1 MALYIPPEH
10 AEAFAGLTGSQWPE
24 ADEDRLRALAE
35 EYQDLAGEL
44 ESLQTHLHEFV
55 NAIKNSTEGEF
66 AKAFGEYANQYITPG
81 KEGQIPLE
89 TAVKGARGMY
99 KYLRNVAAQVEYMK
113 IQAIAQLIFMAI
125 EIAIAIALAVPTGG
139 LSLLKIASIRA
150 LAQAVLRLLMQ
161 LLIATIISLVMETIF
176 AAILDAAT
184 QQWQIDQGLR
194 DGWDQDLTDAAMK
207 GAAISGAL
215 GGIASLG
222 AQALGKT
229 LTKLLGKAFNS
240 KFMNKMVPFNKIGS
254 KLQDFDV
261 FLGKGVKDAFGEQ
274 NAKFGAG
281 MASTT
286 KNFSTYMMTGFGNPK
301 IANFSGIKGLGKLSA
316 GAGHNFK
323 NQLGE
328 VFAKNFGENL
338 GEQQAKKVG
347 EQVAEKITKNIGKN
361 PVHVLSKE
369 LDEVLAPYQK
379 ELGEKTVESLVK
391 KYPEAIQQ
399 AVKDHHKPGKLFMLG
414 TSVLGSPVHGA
425 HGVLSEGFNNLFFG
439 DEKEFKVSWYS
450 FTGGA
455 VMGAAESLGEQFVG
469 DPLSDKLKEAVWGPP
484 GMSTS
489 DGATGA
495 NVPTESDATKL
506 GGSPTGG
513 DQPTGGDS
521 SNGDGSSSTEHKS
534 AAEDDAIQWWMAD
547 TENSSEGLGEFPG
560 STGSQHSAPDS
571 IVTETG
577 PGDDRS
583 SSPDDFDGDVLELDE
598 HGNLGTD
605 LQQSEV
611 QGNDQQAVT
620 TPSGVAPPTQVQTTA
635 GPQPNQA
642 ATPNTQVTPK
652 AGGPSASLH
661 DPAPAN
667 HSAQTSPNAGNTPEQ
682 PVSQPTTSVPESGSA
697 PTTDNGSPNT
707 TSGDQHQPTPVV
719 TSSEPNTY
727 SAQTDTGHSTELPDA
742 DNPNPAE
749 SRPEQHNVDEWQED
763 PGKPRFVPPEEHEQF
778 QRNMLNIDLLGTTPD
793 EHAALNDELGAA
805 DDVPATTSLL
815 DNGMFIAE
823 QDSNPDT
830 VLEPDLFGLLD
841 PAPSF
846 VPTDGYG
853 PGFENL
859 TAQQGVHLLEQL
871 DLAHAA
877 PRDPAQLDFE
887 PLIPPGLAAEELV
900 GSPVPVAVHHP
911 TAQQW
916 APASTTPLPKQL
928 EMPHVRHSIWLGGP
942 ITDLTSAATGK
953 ATMMANLE
961 HSAKELGA
969 QGKVVLWTDV
979 PRDQFA
985 NPPTQAVLDMKTWA
999 QDNGVILANVHEVF
1013 NAAAPMKLQQPFQS
1027 EMVKNTKAGYAAA
1040 SDILRMELLKRFGG
1054 VYSDGEYRTGKDY
1067 FAAAAQ
1073 VATSG
1078 PGYGVHVLDNSNAGN
1093 DLFVMGKGHPFAD
1106 FYLDHLG
1113 ANYLKTQSE
1122 LVPAFQQNLDAEA
1135 GPRPYHDYALNI
1147 FPARRHTV
1155 MFQTGPNAMEAMA
1168 AELGLG
1174 GVKGFPQSPSD
1185 AMRSGSSWTK
1195 PESSAPTVGADDLPA
1210 SIALT
1215 KNVVQTLVKE
1225 LHSRGGDL
1233 HLTLVNELVSK
1244 HERPDIIWTAAIGY
1258 LASHPELANLVTSVT
1273 DVTTVS
1279 DKGGGFH
1286 EEKVELPPQ
1295 ALKHLQ
1301 FGPGDRT
1308 HSLAEFSRPATM
1320 VQPDAA
1326 GTETSPL
1333 TFFDG
1338 EDTATTSNE
1347 ASTSANPVELSWGGL
1362 TEDTVQ
1368 AIYDVQQGVADE
1380 VQESLHAAGT
1390 TTTTVLQSRDNGFVV
1405 DVEHFPVQRDPDW
1418 PIKQAALQKAL
1429 DRMDGAGFRLPGKL
1443 TVSVAAPKVDGVL
1456 TQMMH
1461 LRDGE
1466 GNPSWHMFLGPSVF
1480 ADNDPNPGTDKIV
1493 RGGAGDRGL
1502 RGVAHRVAEA
1512 VSVNSLLKRI
1522 RGAGKFNSDSVAY
1535 KTAIAEATVVHELG
1549 HALHTANNPTEF
1561 LLAQHKAMT
1570 KQGESKPGQSAMDVS
1585 HYATRNG
1592 LEFVAE
1598 VFTASAFGEKLSPK
1612 VVAEYEKL
1620 GGAPLKQAA
1629 HDGKRRFGKLTFFDG
1644 EDTATTPKEASTS
1657 VDAPGSAHQDSVEE
1671 SAGEQLV
1678 DFDDVQPVEEFLKD
1692 FGTFS
1697 DAPKLEVPEHGAGDL
1712 RENFQQTLDLLQE
1725 LPPDVPTSLVR
1736 DGFIAAR
1743 NTRLLRMFDVV
1754 PGPGGGLSRK
1764 DAAEQLAGKVVQKL
1778 PFTNS
1783 VAVNSLRDQ
1792 FTHLVINRGEMGFLQ
1807 DLSQGKLFMVDT
1819 QEVTADGVGTVQKDI
1834 VLTLEFT
1841 GLHQAEADTNVQQK
1855 SVTESS
1861 TKFEQSVENARKT
1874 AFNGVIGA
1882 ALSAA
1887 QAVIGVTPTLTTG
1900 GERGNKY
1907 GSRYSD
1913 DVSGTMKLSSAKKT
1927 FDVDAVLHWEEL
1939 TKSGDTGPTGQAPF
1953 GPALVAYPKEN
1964 VGPAVDAV
1972 RTSTPSRADAVDLP
1986 TKLTELVAAI
1996 DMVKL
2001 GDLHKHVLSNVQDSV
2016 RQDKVL
2022 WHNLSDSINAGRFE
2036 EASAHSLPHGFS
2048 ITHKSEHGQLLPQFR
2063 FWQSTKPAE
2072 VTAHFKPKFR
2082 GYEDLGPFTGNVGTD
2097 SRSTLEDLQ
2106 ESSTTMGA
2114 EPGIRVGGAGEILPN
2129 VQIAPTAHIG
2139 AGATSKHTDTNKVA
2153 WSDKQKLLEA
2163 GPPMR
2168 LVRLDASFQVD
2179 LETRE
2184 FGAAKTVTKDLG
2196 ESRDG
2201 AYYVTVEE
2209 SKYQALVEELDAA
2222 LANQKP
2228 EPAEPTPKPELD
2240 PQRKKALSDAVS
2252 NDGLVS
2258 GLKYIHQADQVFDK
2272 TLDLITGHLEK
2283 QGVELTAADLRDLKR
2298 QLSGLNARDL
2308 AAKFNRF
2315 THSDGELPDQPLKLT
2330 VDHGKRHYQITVD
2343 GVLGEVLAEHRKTNL
2358 VSTGTSSYS
2367 TSWRERDKN
2376 TVGIR
2381 GTLSALVR
2389 ARLSSE
2395 GYGRPNY
2402 VGAGLTAQVKG
2413 EVHRLGGHLSAFGHE
2428 DKVKYTGP
2436 GSVVER
2442 GVTFHVQVEETLD
2455 VGLGDR
2461 VKKAVTKS
2469 GDLVAVAQSQIK
2481 TDLGKV
2487 QVDAVTGHQVPDF
2500 LIDAQAELTGEAVEE
2515 HLQQNA
2521 KELRGGVLV
2530 WSPDHYQQLNR
2541 EFKDLQTKLGN
2552 DSKLW
2557 LTKKYANAV
2566 DLTRQWF
2573 DVAQQSAGQAPQT
2586 RNLGAERG
2594 YLFDRRG
2601 AGTVEFKYFN
2611 PTPLPVVEG
2620 MTWQHVNTSEKSV
2633 HDGEGAG
2640 IAGDAGISVLF
2651 GAGEFGLSAG
2661 YQAERG
2667 DRDTY
2672 SGAGKVTSAPTPS
2685 PVLLY
2690 KADQLAT
2697 MSWATWQ
2704 ELWGQS
2710 SNHGA
2715 DVAPKLVKATQD
2727 HVEVLFPNSSVVAV
2741 TAEQAVAQGLPL
2753 PDGWQPPTV
2762 EPVAMPDGVPV
2773 LNGLGHGLD
2782 KDVKVL
2788 DFSLTDEENL
2798 ADQVTKTLEKHFS
2811 KLAPPTADNAQT
2823 PDPAGGNTKPSAFGA
2838 ILRANGLNGLHS
2850 TGVVQQI
2857 LKGGWEHTFTRGN
2870 FFSGSTRY
2878 TVKITFEPDGNPVQL
2893 VHHPASDN
2901 PVPPVQKPTGGSAE
2915 TSGSSA
2921 VEHQGSRSVK
2931 FTVGGVGRP
2940 MVPSG
2945 SGSTGPAVVA
2955 GGHLSDGVEV
2965 SNTVTDNYQH
2975 RSRTGDAA
2983 QFEQPGKFKIELIK
2997 VSKPALLVSEL
3008 TNGHAGSERF
3018 RNPDSRTVHTDAFA
3032 GKVRLEVPEGLL
3044 NTGTAAQAQ
3053 GVAAQLD
3060 PETGKV
3066 PGEITDEVRGS
3077 SFTLA
3082 KVVPGDLAAKVGAL
3096 IGKSGHREHS
3106 AFSPGTEHRAKLD
3119 ALLSTDVLLGNAH
3132 EFAGPDGHAV
3142 KFELPEGTRNEQ
3154 IELKVKMRFANPVHD
3169 ASWDLPATQQKHDQK
3184 RATDYAETEEQAA
3197 YAGLGYAAMQPPANN
3212 NAAIQLNYKGAGR
3225 NGDQS
3230 TFKLE
3235 GNEKVSKATL
3245 ERFHSDVIY
3254 EIEVHKQLRGGGWT
3268 KVGGETL
3275 LYEKSAAFD
3284 LDPADAAKF
3293 RPNDTP
3299 AATFWDGAG
3308 DSPTSTD
3315 IPANADELT
3324 GGDPEY
3330 AAYVANLLELADAE
3344 TPEAFD
3350 AIVQSLQNG
3359 LPRPDA
3365 LTASNESL
3373 NLSELEFGTP
3383 IQAHAQSL
3391 RGSSDEQTGSPVES
3405 LSPSQL
3411 AAMEHDI
3418 RERLARLHRS
3428 VHFDART
3435 PVPLARDNAVTTDA
3449 GLVAVGEQSVGDPT
3463 AAGEKLVDMIVGAVE
3478 GSLAKPLTQAE
3489 QAALDALPE
3498 HLAKLAA
3505 GDGLTGLLS
3514 KKIWLPLGGGRNL
3527 SLDLI
3532 PNSATHLAN
3541 FDPGSPVQKAVLE
3554 TTPSTGAS
3562 ASHAHKTGVNL
3573 TGGVI
3578 ADVASGGL
3586 LYVLPLVNMSG
3597 ETTNKV
3603 GTTQTESNL
3612 HVRKT
3617 RFTDVFDVGFD
3628 VRTTLHQAGADPV
3641 AVTGKLPEKIQLA
3654 YPAEAVGP
3662 ESTEAPHLLPP
3673 GGQAKPLPADVL
3685 TLIANVEGYTD
3696 LRDFQ
3701 DTVLTGIANAVP
3713 HAGGLI
3719 KNHADRLSDAG
3730 LMDNYLRGVAA
3741 KLSVQVSGVVPKDPN
3756 RPAVAQLGP
3765 KADAVARYVRNK
3777 IASNDHRIDLKT
3789 TGELHLTAFQKVSTA
3804 EIDAGT
3810 THRNSFG
3817 TNSGVTSTG
3826 GFLAGVTVRGLQA
3839 IESLMAK
3846 VHGRKG
3852 QVGAN
3857 FDLRMSANQSK
3868 GVTAGTKA
3876 FFKEKSF
3883 HTAEATRYRLDLR
3896 VDHTTSIEVGGKA
3909 RPDKP
3914 EGSHVI
3920 SAYVWV
3926 RNTDVTK
3933 FENLLDASMADAP
3946 HRPPL
3951 PAPSALTPELKRDL
3965 RTLTGNGRLT
3975 DLRHLHGSGQVLDN
3989 ALGAVRDLLLRD
4001 TSLTAEQRL
4010 KLYDEAREKLAD
4022 LDPVKLVRAGHKIGT
4037 TSIST
4042 EVELNGHTY
4051 VVHSDQSPGEAV
4063 AEFAEQLAKQ
4073 DIPLGDQEWLE
4084 VLDQLEAN
4092 QRARARDENAHTVE
4106 FDLGGKKVEVSLT
4119 GRPKDIRSAEHIEHA
4134 SLSSTRGTEASASNS
4149 VSNDFSLS
4157 GVLNARFRIQ
4167 HATEG
4172 VASRLYFNLNGGG
4185 RIRGSANT
4193 GSTAG
4198 SAAAH
4203 EIKAAYNGPAVLLQQ
4218 DLDLDVKVA
4227 VTGKNGAERTY
4238 NSTVGTVAE
4247 YLVPEFKAAHADELH
4262 AGTTEILAADAD
4274 LTALGPQLGPGK
4286 AMILSSPVEKVKQ
4299 LFQTYSKDLQL
4310 AGAAGQK
4317 SYWGNWIDKNEQ
4329 LPAVR
4334 GATAIA
4340 SKLLPFGRGPKFHV
4354 PTDPDAFATALAAA
4368 EHGPQLLAKG
4378 IKPGFWGH
4386 YDLVVSESANVKLYG
4401 SKVIGEIPPDVL
4413 KISSANKLS
4422 SNAAFNHGDSIG
4434 GGGDLHVGVGG
4445 LDGVVTYSKSTGTGE
4460 TSSRSGWWKTTQQ
4473 VAPGEKLVMVLAHAV
4488 VDQQV
4493 NAGQHALHSDALNPY
4508 PAHGSTLTK
4517 SYLLRDSH
4525 VLVMTERDANAWL
4538 ENSFTPPPP
4547 GTLRPTPGLADLG
4560 KSVSADI
4567 TVQEL
4572 AAGQP
4577 LGKPFLDALAQHAPA
4592 LVRDENQVAVE
4603 LIKQL
4608 DHPAVQQ
4615 ELLNGG
4621 KTLNFRAGKKWG
4633 GRFFGLHVWAEPAP
4647 GWKEHQQS
4655 VVRPLP
4661 GSKAV
4666 TENQRSEGEQHTLS
4680 STTSKAGTLAF
4691 NVLPGTDDPLVFP
4704 GPSAQF
4710 GKSSFKSTE
4719 LSTGFAQ
4726 QHGSR
4731 SERSDADVEVDVP
4744 VTLHYE
4750 IKQYSV
4756 GSYLYETIAPS
4767 YFRKMQATPV
4777 PMPEGT
4783 GTAPAM
4789 AKLRMPEYLLDL
4801 PSTGS
4806 ALRPGGFPA
4815 EKQGEDLTAKVRGA
4829 KSLQVVKQNLDG
4841 VVDLAAEVIGKAAK
4855 SGEKVLPAAQR
4866 FAGPASP
4873 HRKQL
4878 EELLSAAAMVSDP
4891 QAFMKGEVVTSMQL
4905 AEKFFAS
4912 DYVVGLKY
4920 QLDKPVLVEQVG
4932 TSGGESLQGGVF
4944 SSAETTSK
4952 STGLVH
4958 GAGEVTMRDIG
4969 YISPDVVDSHKH
4981 TTTSESNDGIDLQGR
4996 TRSGGETRYVY
5007 AFDVQ
5012 YTAAAWVVSAFG
5024 ETNHHQD
5031 AVRDGGLLLSFTK
5044 EEAEAM
5050 GLPLPQEPGQNA
5062 WDQQTENASHDGDP
5076 VPDGQQLFV
5085 DVLNTEPANSPDR
5098 DDDVVEGLV
5107 DGKTVQFKVNEFE
5120 SHELRDKNGELFG
5133 VSFAEGEQLKAAQ
5146 NWAAKSDAAPAA
5158 NYSVPLADLHEV
5170 SEAMQKP
5177 DRGDHLKPVDWG
5189 SGRGTFVINAHATE
5203 KHFTVVHSD
5212 GSKVKLRGDAF
5223 AKVVKHSGYFTA
5235 NQNRDY
5241 LMLACKS
5248 GKLTGPGGSA
5258 YDFQQA
5264 LAQFDSGA
5272 VRAPSSKVATMLL
5285 DSVPVTV
5292 LNEGGDW
5299 NTFGDAT
5306 PTTTATNAGEAT
5318 QQHSAQEV
5326 QWYDDDSAMDEDG
5339 EPPQDMDTDTTPVQS
5354 VENEVFSALSG
5365 GRTSANTTGEP
5376 MDAVAESSTATTST
5390 DPEALQQPPFN
5401 GEWNDHLNEK
5411 DITGGF
5417 VQTEPGITAF
5427 RWLDENPA
5435 LVLEYGLQ
5443 PKDASYSDSIETHV
5457 TTTGKTQFVSTTMDE
5472 GYWHNKRRYRYEI
5485 RAPRPGIDIEKTFKK
5500 RAISWSAASWEKEA
5514 AFLGTIRPEDI
5525 VEVAEVDETGAP
5537 KTIIWSA
5544 ENGPPESNPRP
5555 AIRDIELEGPSDR
5568 TPNNTRKNSPEIV
5581 AEDLVEA
5588 AVRAYKAEHRRAP
5601 DLDESR
5607 LAAYRGRYENAFRNG
5622 DRAEVDQVRQD
5633 LHDEMRGVDPD
5644 RGTGADEGPS
5654 RKRARHSDDVP
5665 DQDSA
5670 MQEPAEQHSPEQGT
5684 SHADDASP
5692 QDGRREEWQQK
5703 YEELSKIVERGKF
5716 PAADPYRAMKIADQA
5731 NVKYVG
5737 IEDYEGSQRYMRHLA
5752 MIEYVRA
5759 EVAAVADDA
5768 AGDAAAL
5775 DFAKGLVEFSGDYD
5789 NRPRLSGGARGEGA
5803 TPPQQSA
5810 STSAQASAS
5819 GSQQQTPAPAGGSA
5833 SAQQHG
5839 PDWGAPTQFKNEDGE
5854 DVGYFVKA
5862 RNSDQVLLVDK
5873 VGAAHLGTWRDGGE
5887 DDVRLAFQHWHD
5899 GKAGN
5904 PDLYFRELKYLPS
5917 TGEISLID
5925 AVETGFLVHGSTDL
5939 PEDLSDAPP
5948 TKSTSDGTMYY
5959 ARPDTGAFN
5968 FSPLALGG
5976 KKKLSPGNFQLAQ
5989 DSSESWLAP
5998 HFRDGHLVQYSA
6010 DGRWTRTAHQN
6021 GAVDITAVDVADT
6034 DLKAKVVN
6042 GGYVWLTGTV
6052 EAATTAIG
6060 KYIPVEPGND
6070 VTTFGWTSNQ
6080 PPAAVVDIPVDLV
6093 LPRPEVLV
6101 NPKLTFRIDRR
6112 SPAEIL
6118 SSASPEALKFP
6129 GFHPLNAANTTAG
6142 RNISLIE
6149 YAAENKR
6156 SMYVSA
6162 TFSANLQI
6170 RNSDWRYWIFAP
6182 GGIDLNKTLSFGSKK
6197 PQEREVTFAGGVD
6210 EKFVMGYEYAAKDPG
6225 KFAGKPYRNG
6235 DFELNPRAFEGMP
6248 PEYLAQ
6254 AAAQVI
6260 ETQVDAYLESKSKRR
6275 RIAVVDKTG
6284 LEVFAEP
6291 LRQALENR
6299 DAAEFSRVLA
6309 ELRAK
6314 IAAQGTPA

>member
-35 EYQDLAGEL
+35 QYQDLAGEL

-161 LLIATIISLVMETIF
+161 LLIATIISLAMETIF

-240 KFMNKMVPFNKIGS
+240 KFMNKIAPFNKIGS
-254 KLQDFDV
+254 KLQDFDD

-316 GAGHNFK
+316 GAGFNFK

-328 VFAKNFGENL
+328 VFAKNFGEKFAEKL
-338 GEQQAKKVG
+338 GENAGKQQAKELG

-361 PVHVLSKE
+361 PVHVLSKD

-379 ELGEKTVESLVK
+379 ELGKETVESLVK
-391 KYPEAIQQ
+391 KYPEALQK
-399 AVKDHHKPGKLFMLG
+399 AVNDHHKPGKLFMLG

-469 DPLSDKLKEAVWGPP
+469 DPLSDKLKQAVWGPP
-484 GMSTS
+484 GMSTA

-513 DQPTGGDS
+513 NQPPGGDT
-521 SNGDGSSSTEHKS
+521 SNGNGSTSANTSSTEHNS

-547 TENSSEGLGEFPG
+547 TESSSESLGEFPS
-560 STGSQHSAPDS
+560 STGSQHSAPEG
-571 IVTETG
+571 VLTETG
-577 PGDDRS
+577 PVDDRD

-598 HGNLGTD
+598 HGNRGTNV
-605 LQQSEV
+605 QQSEV
-611 QGNDQQAVT
+611 QGNDHQAVT

-635 GPQPNQA
+635 GPQPNQGT
-642 ATPNTQVTPK
+642 TPNTQVTPK
-652 AGGPSASLH
+652 AGGPSTSLH
-661 DPAPAN
+661 NSAPPDF
-667 HSAQTSPNAGNTPEQ
+667 SAQTSPNTENTQAQ
-682 PVSQPTTSVPESGSA
+682 PVPQLTTSVPESGSA
-697 PTTDNGSPNT
+697 PSTDNGSPNQPNT
-707 TSGDQHQPTPVV
+707 NVDDQRRPTPVV

-727 SAQTDTGHSTELPDA
+727 SAQTDTAQTDTAQIHSTELPDA
-742 DNPNPAE
+742 NNPNPVE
-749 SRPEQHNVDEWQED
+749 PTPEQQNVDEWQED

-778 QRNMLNIDLLGTTPD
+778 QRNTLNIDLLGTTPD
-793 EHAALNDELGAA
+793 ERAALNDELGAA

-830 VLEPDLFGLLD
+830 VLEQDLFGLLD

-846 VPTDGYG
+846 VPTGDYG

-859 TAQQGVHLLEQL
+859 TAQQGVHLLEKL

-877 PRDPAQLDFE
+877 PRDPDRLDFA
-887 PLIPPGLAAEELV
+887 PQIPPGLAAEELV
-900 GSPVPVAVHHP
+900 GSPVPVSVYRPDAQ
-911 TAQQW
+911 QQW
-916 APASTTPLPKQL
+916 APANVTPLPKQL
-928 EMPHVRHSIWLGGP
+928 EMPHLRHSIWLGGP
-942 ITDLTSAATGK
+942 ITDRSSAATGK

-961 HSAKELGA
+961 RSAKALGA
-969 QGKVVLWTDV
+969 HGKVVLWTDV

-985 NPPTQAVLDMKTWA
+985 KPPTHAVREMKTWA
-999 QDNGVILANVHEVF
+999 QENGVILANVDEVF

-1027 EMVKNTKAGYAAA
+1027 EMVKQTKAGYAAA

-1067 FAAAAQ
+1067 FAEAAQ

-1078 PGYGVHVLDNSNAGN
+1078 PGYGVHVLDNGNAGN

-1122 LVPAFQQNLDAEA
+1122 LIPQFQQNHDAEA
-1135 GPRPYHDYALNI
+1135 GPGPYHDYALNI
-1147 FPARRHTV
+1147 FPARRHIV

-1195 PESSAPTVGADDLPA
+1195 PESAGPAIGADDLPA

-1225 LHSRGGDL
+1225 LHSRDGDL

-1244 HERPDIIWTAAIGY
+1244 HERPDIIWTAALGY

-1279 DKGGGFH
+1279 DKDGGFH
-1286 EEKVELPPQ
+1286 EEQVELPPQ
-1295 ALKHLQ
+1295 ALKLLR

-1326 GTETSPL
+1326 STQQAETSPL

-1338 EDTATTSNE
+1338 EDTAT
-1347 ASTSANPVELSWGGL
+1347 
-1362 TEDTVQ
+1362 
-1368 AIYDVQQGVADE
+1368 
-1380 VQESLHAAGT
+1380 
-1390 TTTTVLQSRDNGFVV
+1390 
-1405 DVEHFPVQRDPDW
+1405 
-1418 PIKQAALQKAL
+1418 
-1429 DRMDGAGFRLPGKL
+1429 
-1443 TVSVAAPKVDGVL
+1443 
-1456 TQMMH
+1456 
-1461 LRDGE
+1461 
-1466 GNPSWHMFLGPSVF
+1466 
-1480 ADNDPNPGTDKIV
+1480 PN
-1493 RGGAGDRGL
+1493 
-1502 RGVAHRVAEA
+1502 
-1512 VSVNSLLKRI
+1512 
-1522 RGAGKFNSDSVAY
+1522 
-1535 KTAIAEATVVHELG
+1535 
-1549 HALHTANNPTEF
+1549 
-1561 LLAQHKAMT
+1561 
-1570 KQGESKPGQSAMDVS
+1570 QSA
-1585 HYATRNG
+1585 
-1592 LEFVAE
+1592 
-1598 VFTASAFGEKLSPK
+1598 
-1612 VVAEYEKL
+1612 
-1620 GGAPLKQAA
+1620 
-1629 HDGKRRFGKLTFFDG
+1629 
-1644 EDTATTPKEASTS
+1644 
-1657 VDAPGSAHQDSVEE
+1657 DAPGSSHQSSVEK
-1671 SAGEQLV
+1671 SAGEQLA

-1692 FGTFS
+1692 FGKFS

-1712 RENFQQTLDLLQE
+1712 RKNFQQALDLLQR
-1725 LPPDVPTSLVR
+1725 LPPEVPTSLVR

-1754 PGPGGGLSRK
+1754 PGPGGGLNREE
-1764 DAAEQLAGKVVQKL
+1764 AAEQLAGKVVQKL

-1792 FTHLVINRGEMGFLQ
+1792 FAHLINNRGEMGFLQ

-1819 QEVTADGVGTVQKDI
+1819 QELTADGVETVQKDI
-1834 VLTLEFT
+1834 VLTLDFT

-1882 ALSAA
+1882 ALGAA

-1913 DVSGTMKLSSAKKT
+1913 DVSGTMKISSAKKT

-1939 TKSGDTGPTGQAPF
+1939 TKSGDTGSTGQVPF
-1953 GPALVAYPKEN
+1953 GSSLVAYPKEN

-1972 RTSTPSRADAVDLP
+1972 RNSTPSRADAVDLP

-2001 GDLHKHVLSNVQDSV
+2001 GDLHKHVLSNVPDSV

-2022 WHNLSDSINAGRFE
+2022 WHNLSDSINAGKFE

-2048 ITHKSEHGQLLPQFR
+2048 ITHKSEHGRLLPKFR

-2082 GYEDLGPFTGNVGTD
+2082 GYEDLGPFTGSIGTD

-2184 FGAAKTVTKDLG
+2184 FGATKTVAKDLG

-2209 SKYQALVEELDAA
+2209 SKYQALVDELDAA

-2228 EPAEPTPKPELD
+2228 RPAEPTPKPEPD

-2252 NDGLVS
+2252 NGGLVS
-2258 GLKYIHQADQVFDK
+2258 GLKYIDQADQVFDK
-2272 TLDLITGHLEK
+2272 TLDLITGHLRK

-2298 QLSGLNARDL
+2298 QLSALNARDL
-2308 AAKFNRF
+2308 AAGFNRF
-2315 THSDGELPDQPLKLT
+2315 THPDGELPDQPLKLT

-2343 GVLGEVLAEHRKTNL
+2343 GVLGDVLAEHKKDNL

-2367 TSWRERDKN
+2367 TGWRERDKN
-2376 TVGIR
+2376 TIGIR

-2402 VGAGLTAQVKG
+2402 VGAGVTAQVKG
-2413 EVHRLGGHLSAFGHE
+2413 EVHKLGGHLSAFGHE

-2436 GSVVER
+2436 GSIVER
-2442 GVTFHVQVEETLD
+2442 GVRFEVQVEETLD
-2455 VGLGDR
+2455 VSLGDR
-2461 VKKAVTKS
+2461 LKKAVTKP

-2500 LIDAQAELTGEAVEE
+2500 LIDAQSELTGGDPLHGGALQE
-2515 HLQQNA
+2515 HLQQNP
-2521 KELRGGVLV
+2521 KELHGGVLV
-2530 WSPDHYQQLNR
+2530 WSPDHYQQLNG

-2557 LTKKYANAV
+2557 LTKEYANAV

-2573 DVAQQSAGQAPQT
+2573 DVAQQSAGQGPQT
-2586 RNLGAERG
+2586 RNLGSERG

-2601 AGTVEFKYFN
+2601 AGSIEFKYFN

-2633 HDGEGAG
+2633 HEGEGAG

-2651 GAGEFGLSAG
+2651 GAGEFGMSAG
-2661 YQAERG
+2661 YQADRG
-2667 DRDTY
+2667 DRDTH

-2710 SNHGA
+2710 GNHGA

-2753 PDGWQPPTV
+2753 PEDWQPPTV
-2762 EPVAMPDGVPV
+2762 EPVARPGGVPV

-2788 DFSLTDEENL
+2788 DFSLQDEKNL
-2798 ADQVTKTLEKHFS
+2798 ADRVTEKIEKHFS
-2811 KLAPPTADNAQT
+2811 KLAPPTAVNAQT
-2823 PDPAGGNTKPSAFGA
+2823 STEPAVGSTKPSAFGA
-2838 ILRANGLNGLHS
+2838 ILRANGLNGLNS

-2857 LKGGWEHTFTRGN
+2857 LKGGWEHSFTRGN

-2878 TVKITFEPDGNPVQL
+2878 TVKVTFEPDGNPVQL
-2893 VHHPASDN
+2893 VHHPVADPGDN
-2901 PVPPVQKPTGGSAE
+2901 PVPPVEKPTGGSAE

-2921 VEHQGSRSVK
+2921 VEHQGARSVK
-2931 FTVGGVGRP
+2931 FTVGGIARP
-2940 MVPSG
+2940 MIPSG

-3008 TNGHAGSERF
+3008 TNGHAGGERF

-3044 NTGTAAQAQ
+3044 NTGTAAQTQ
-3053 GVAAQLD
+3053 GVATQVD

-3077 SFTLA
+3077 SSFNLA

-3119 ALLSTDVLLGNAH
+3119 ALLSQDMLLGNPH
-3132 EFAGPDGHAV
+3132 KFAGPDGHSV

-3154 IELKVKMRFANPVHD
+3154 VKLKVKMRFANPVHD
-3169 ASWDLPATQQKHDQK
+3169 ATWDLPAKQQKHDQK

-3197 YAGLGYAAMQPPANN
+3197 YAGLGYAALQPPANN

-3225 NGDQS
+3225 GGDQS

-3235 GNEKVSKATL
+3235 GNEKASKATL
-3245 ERFHSDVIY
+3245 ERFHSDVVY

-3284 LDPADAAKF
+3284 VDSADAVKF
-3293 RPNDTP
+3293 RPQQPNGTGGP
-3299 AATFWDGAG
+3299 ANGVTFWDGAG

-3315 IPANADELT
+3315 IPPNADELT

-3350 AIVQSLQNG
+3350 ALVQSLRNS
-3359 LPRPDA
+3359 LPQPDA
-3365 LTASNESL
+3365 LSGSDESL

-3391 RGSSDEQTGSPVES
+3391 RGSSDEQLDESGSQVES
-3405 LSPSQL
+3405 VSSSQL
-3411 AAMEHDI
+3411 AAMDHDI

-3428 VHFDART
+3428 VNFDART

-3449 GLVAVGEQSVGDPT
+3449 GLVAVGEQSVGDLT
-3463 AAGEKLVDMIVGAVE
+3463 AAGEKLVGMIVGAVD
-3478 GSLAKPLTQAE
+3478 GSLVRPLTQAE
-3489 QAALDALPE
+3489 QAALDALPA
-3498 HLAKLAA
+3498 HLTKLAA
-3505 GDGLTGLLS
+3505 GDGLNGLLS

-3541 FDPGSPVQKAVLE
+3541 LDPGSPVQKTVLE
-3554 TTPSTGAS
+3554 TTPSAGAS

-3578 ADVASGGL
+3578 ADVAAGGL
-3586 LYVLPLVNMSG
+3586 LYVLPLVNVSG

-3617 RFTDVFDVGFD
+3617 RFTDVFEVGFE

-3641 AVTGKLPEKIQLA
+3641 AVTGKLPEKLQLA

-3662 ESTEAPHLLPP
+3662 ESTDAPHLLPP
-3673 GGQAKPLPADVL
+3673 GGQAKPLPAEAL
-3685 TLIANVEGYTD
+3685 TLIANVESYTN

-3719 KNHADRLSDAG
+3719 KKHADRLSDAG

-3756 RPAVAQLGP
+3756 RPAVEQLGP

-3777 IASNDHRIDLKT
+3777 VANNDHRIDLKT

-3804 EIDAGT
+3804 EIDAGN

-3817 TNSGVTSTG
+3817 TSSSVTSTG
-3826 GFLAGVTVRGLQA
+3826 SFLVGVTVRGLQA
-3839 IESLMAK
+3839 IESLMDK

-3857 FDLRMSANQSK
+3857 FDLRMSSSQSK

-3883 HTAEATRYRLDLR
+3883 HTSEATRYRLDLR
-3896 VDHTTSIEVGGKA
+3896 LDHTTSIEVGGKA

-3926 RNTDVTK
+3926 RNTDATK
-3933 FENLLDASMADAP
+3933 FENLLDAAMADAP

-3951 PAPSALTPELKRDL
+3951 PAPSPLTPERKRDL
-3965 RTLTGNGRLT
+3965 RTLVGNGRLT
-3975 DLRHLHGSGQVLDN
+3975 DLRHLHGSGQVLGN
-3989 ALGAVRDLLLRD
+3989 ALSAVRDLLLRD

-4022 LDPVKLVRAGHKIGT
+4022 LDPVKLVRAAHKIGT

-4051 VVHSDQSPGEAV
+4051 VVHSDRPPGEAV

-4092 QRARARDENAHTVE
+4092 QQQRARARDEHAHTVE
-4106 FDLGGKKVEVSLT
+4106 FDLGGKKVEVSVT

-4134 SLSSTRGTEASASNS
+4134 SLSSTRGTEVSASNS
-4149 VSNDFSLS
+4149 TSNTFSLS

-4172 VASRLYFNLNGGG
+4172 VASRLHFNLNGGG
-4185 RIRGSANT
+4185 RLTGSANT

-4203 EIKAAYNGPAVLLQQ
+4203 EVKAAYRGPAVLLQQ
-4218 DLDLDVKVA
+4218 DLDLDVKLA
-4227 VTGKNGAERTY
+4227 VTGKNGVERTY

-4262 AGTTEILAADAD
+4262 AGTTEILPAGAD
-4274 LTALGPQLGPGK
+4274 LSELGPQLGAGK
-4286 AMILSSPVEKVKQ
+4286 AVILSSPVVKIKQ
-4299 LFQTYSKDLQL
+4299 LLQTYSKDLQL

-4317 SYWGNWIDKNEQ
+4317 TSWGNWIDQHKQ
-4329 LPAVR
+4329 LPVVR
-4334 GATAIA
+4334 AATAIA
-4340 SKLLPFGRGPKFHV
+4340 SKLPFGGGPKFHV

-4378 IKPGFWGH
+4378 IKPGTWGH

-4401 SKVIGEIPPDVL
+4401 SKVIGEIPPDLL

-4422 SNAAFNHGDSIG
+4422 SNAAFSHGDSIG
-4434 GGGDLHVGVGG
+4434 GGGDLHLGAGG
-4445 LDGVVTYSKSTGTGE
+4445 LDGIASYSKSAGTGE

-4493 NAGQHALHSDALNPY
+4493 TAGQHALHSDALNPY

-4538 ENSFTPPPP
+4538 ENSFAPPTP
-4547 GTLRPTPGLADLG
+4547 GTLRPAPGLADLG
-4560 KSVSADI
+4560 KSVSADV
-4567 TVQEL
+4567 TVQDL
-4572 AAGQP
+4572 VAGQP
-4577 LGKPFLDALAQHAPA
+4577 LGQPFVDALAEHAPA
-4592 LVRDENQVAVE
+4592 LVRDGNQVAVE
-4603 LIKQL
+4603 LLKHL

-4615 ELLNGG
+4615 KLLNGG
-4621 KTLNFRAGKKWG
+4621 ETLYLRAAKKWG

-4647 GWKEHQQS
+4647 GWKEHQHS
-4655 VVRPLP
+4655 MVRPLP

-4666 TENQRSEGEQHTLS
+4666 TENQHSEGEQHMLS
-4680 STTSKAGTLAF
+4680 SSTSKAGTLAF

-4704 GPSAQF
+4704 GPSAQW
-4710 GKSSFKSTE
+4710 GKSSSKSTE

-4731 SERSDADVEVDVP
+4731 SERSDTDVEVDVP

-4767 YFRKMQATPV
+4767 FFRKMQATPV

-4783 GTAPAM
+4783 GTAPAV

-4806 ALRPGGFPA
+4806 ALRPGGFPE
-4815 EKQGEDLTAKVRGA
+4815 EKQGEDLTAKVRNA

-4855 SGEKVLPAAQR
+4855 SGGKVLPAAQR

-4873 HRKQL
+4873 HRMQL
-4878 EELLSAAAMVSDP
+4878 EELFSGTAMVSKP
-4891 QAFMKGEVVTSMQL
+4891 QDFMKGEVITSLQL
-4905 AEKFFAS
+4905 AEKFLAS

-4920 QLDKPVLVEQVG
+4920 KLDKPVLVEQVG

-4944 SSAETTSK
+4944 SSTETTSK

-4969 YISPDVVDSHKH
+4969 YISPDVVSGHKH
-4981 TTTSESNDGIDLQGR
+4981 TTTAESNDGIDLQGR

-5012 YTAAAWVVSAFG
+5012 YTATAWVVSAFG

-5031 AVRDGGLLLSFTK
+5031 AVREGGLLLSFTK

-5050 GLPLPQEPGQNA
+5050 GLPLPPEPGQGPAPIAGPSRQPVPVAGPSRSPEPVPQN
-5062 WDQQTENASHDGDP
+5062 WDASQISDGEP
-5076 VPDGQQLFV
+5076 VPDIQQLFV
-5085 DVLNTEPANSPDR
+5085 DELNTKPVDDELVQGFIDGEAVHVKASEITAREVR
-5098 DDDVVEGLV
+5098 DNND
-5107 DGKTVQFKVNEFE
+5107 
-5120 SHELRDKNGELFG
+5120 ELFG
-5133 VSFAEGEQLKAAQ
+5133 VSFAKDRDFQDFQK
-5146 NWAAKSDAAPAA
+5146 WAAHADSAPTT
-5158 NYSVPLADLHEV
+5158 NYSVPHADLDKVAKEV
-5170 SEAMQKP
+5170 QNPASAAGYLQTVPWE
-5177 DRGDHLKPVDWG
+5177 
-5189 SGRGTFVINAHATE
+5189 SGRSPFVINAHATD
-5203 KHFTVVHSD
+5203 KLFTVTHRD
-5212 GSKVKLRGDAF
+5212 GRTVKLPGASF
-5223 AKVVKHSGYFTA
+5223 AKVVKHYGYFA
-5235 NQNRDY
+5235 ANRDY
-5241 LMLACKS
+5241 LLLACSS
-5248 GKLTGPGGSA
+5248 GKLTEPGGSA

-5272 VRAPSSKVATMLL
+5272 VHAPSGKVGTKLHG
-5285 DSVPVTV
+5285 STPSTV
-5292 LNEGGDW
+5292 LADSGTW
-5299 NTFGDAT
+5299 NTFGNARPAPT
-5306 PTTTATNAGEAT
+5306 PQQIAPPAPETAPQQESEQPIRWHSDSGQSMENAVFTALTPQAASTN
-5318 QQHSAQEV
+5318 SA
-5326 QWYDDDSAMDEDG
+5326 
-5339 EPPQDMDTDTTPVQS
+5339 
-5354 VENEVFSALSG
+5354 
-5365 GRTSANTTGEP
+5365 EP
-5376 MDAVAESSTATTST
+5376 MDL
-5390 DPEALQQPPFN
+5390 DPGALQTPPFD
-5401 GEWNDHLNEK
+5401 GKLNEFLHEK

-5427 RWLDENPA
+5427 RWLDEHPA
-5435 LVLEYGLQ
+5435 LVLKYGLQ
-5443 PKDASYSDSIETHV
+5443 PKDASLRKYEGGLSPASIETHV
-5457 TTTGKTQFVSTTMDE
+5457 TGLGETQFVSTTTDKN
-5472 GYWHNKRRYRYEI
+5472 YRHNKRRYRYEI
-5485 RAPRPGIDIEKTFKK
+5485 RAPRPGIDIRETFKK
-5500 RAISWSAASWEKEA
+5500 RNISWSAASWEQEA
-5514 AFLGTIRPEDI
+5514 AFLGTIAPENI
-5525 VEVAEVDETGAP
+5525 VEVTEVDGTGAP
-5537 KTIIWSA
+5537 KTVVWSA
-5544 ENGPPESNPRP
+5544 SNGPLAFNPLP
-5555 AIRDIELEGPSDR
+5555 LIRDVRPEGPSDE
-5568 TPNNTRKNSPEIV
+5568 TPKNTRKNTAENL

-5588 AVRAYKAEHRRAP
+5588 EIRAYKAEHRQAP
-5601 DLDESR
+5601 VLDAQKVAEFR
-5607 LAAYRGRYENAFRNG
+5607 TRYADALRNG
-5622 DRAEVDQVRQD
+5622 RGAEID
-5633 LHDEMRGVDPD
+5633 LIQQELHQEING
-5644 RGTGADEGPS
+5644 GPT
-5654 RKRARHSDDVP
+5654 
-5665 DQDSA
+5665 
-5670 MQEPAEQHSPEQGT
+5670 EQLNFWS
-5684 SHADDASP
+5684 ADD
-5692 QDGRREEWQQK
+5692 D
-5703 YEELSKIVERGKF
+5703 
-5716 PAADPYRAMKIADQA
+5716 
-5731 NVKYVG
+5731 
-5737 IEDYEGSQRYMRHLA
+5737 
-5752 MIEYVRA
+5752 
-5759 EVAAVADDA
+5759 
-5768 AGDAAAL
+5768 
-5775 DFAKGLVEFSGDYD
+5775 
-5789 NRPRLSGGARGEGA
+5789 
-5803 TPPQQSA
+5803 
-5810 STSAQASAS
+5810 
-5819 GSQQQTPAPAGGSA
+5819 PAPIEG
-5833 SAQQHG
+5833 
-5839 PDWGAPTQFKNEDGE
+5839 WGAPTKIKHDGVE
-5854 DVGYFVKA
+5854 IGYFVQD
-5862 RNSDQVLLVDK
+5862 RGRVLLVDRL
-5873 VGAAHLGTWRDGGE
+5873 GAAHLGTRQDLGE
-5887 DDVRLAFQHWHD
+5887 EVLLTFGAPPRSEQLFYRPA
-5899 GKAGN
+5899 
-5904 PDLYFRELKYLPS
+5904 
-5917 TGEISLID
+5917 TGEISSTGQSRITLGERKKVTGANKHLEHEIRERWTTPKPMGD
-5925 AVETGFLVHGSTDL
+5925 EVIQLSSDERWFRTARDDGSVEISAFGVWDTSTFKATVDGSTYNWWSGN
-5939 PEDLSDAPP
+5939 EIV
-5948 TKSTSDGTMYY
+5948 
-5959 ARPDTGAFN
+5959 AF
-5968 FSPLALGG
+5968 
-5976 KKKLSPGNFQLAQ
+5976 
-5989 DSSESWLAP
+5989 
-5998 HFRDGHLVQYSA
+5998 
-6010 DGRWTRTAHQN
+6010 TRMGEFH
-6021 GAVDITAVDVADT
+6021 
-6034 DLKAKVVN
+6034 
-6042 GGYVWLTGTV
+6042 
-6052 EAATTAIG
+6052 
-6060 KYIPVEPGND
+6060 PVEPGIK
-6070 VTTFGWTSNQ
+6070 TLTSFAWSSNQ
-6080 PPAAVVDIPVDLV
+6080 PPAAVTEVAVDQIV
-6093 LPRPEVLV
+6093 PRPVVLAE
-6101 NPKLTFRIDRR
+6101 PKFTFRVDRR
-6112 SPAEIL
+6112 SPDQIL
-6118 SSASPEALKFP
+6118 SSAGDPESP
-6129 GFHPLNAANTTAG
+6129 GFHPLNPANTTSSG
-6142 RNISLIE
+6142 QNISLVE
-6149 YAAENKR
+6149 FVATNKS
-6156 SMYVSA
+6156 SMFVSTSLA
-6162 TFSANLQI
+6162 SYFKLGAGK
-6170 RNSDWRYWIFAP
+6170 WRYWIFAP
-6182 GGIDLNKTLSFGSKK
+6182 GGIAVNQTLSFGAKM
-6197 PQEREVTFAGGVD
+6197 PHEREIAFAGGVD
-6210 EKFVMGYEYAAKDPG
+6210 EKFVVGYEFFGNEPVVVGNVTYQPNEFVLNANV
-6225 KFAGKPYRNG
+6225 FA
-6235 DFELNPRAFEGMP
+6235 GMP
-6248 PEYLAQ
+6248 PEYAAKAASELIAVEVLAYIQ
-6254 AAAQVI
+6254 
-6260 ETQVDAYLESKSKRR
+6260 KNSKRNAV
-6275 RIAVVDKTG
+6275 AVVDQRT
-6284 LEVFAEP
+6284 LARFNTP
-6291 LRQALENR
+6291 LQEALANQDGTR
-6299 DAAEFSRVLA
+6299 FNQVLA
-6309 ELRAK
+6309 ELREE
-6314 IAAQGTPA
+6314 IARFGTPA